1 VTINWQDVSFDNEGI
16 FYTDSNGFSITK
28 HDINHKKVYSEE
40 KSYSEFA
47 VPSYFYP
54 VTAGIYTG
62 DSMSQ
67 MVVTNDRP

>member
-1 VTINWQDVSFDNEGI
+1 M
-16 FYTDSNGFSITK
+16 

-47 VPSYFYP
+47 IPSYFYP